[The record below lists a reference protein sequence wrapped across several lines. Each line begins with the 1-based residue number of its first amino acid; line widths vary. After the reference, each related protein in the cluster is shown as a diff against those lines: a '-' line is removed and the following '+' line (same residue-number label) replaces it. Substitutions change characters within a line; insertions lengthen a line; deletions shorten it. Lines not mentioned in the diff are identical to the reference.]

1 MAERCACPG
10 DYADAAAAS
19 AFCYIL
25 NGGAS
30 TISKAVHE
38 LNEDIR
44 DKEIRVIGAEG
55 DQLGIMSSAD
65 ALRLAGW
72 AIMEARE
79 SEGWFSYL
87 CK

>member
-1 MAERCACPG
+1 MCGCF
-10 DYADAAAAS
+10 AAS
-19 AFCYIL
+19 ALCIWRCFII
-25 NGGAS
+25 GKFDHQ
-30 TISKAVHE
+30 I
-38 LNEDIR
+38 NEEIR

-72 AIMEARE
+72 AIMGARE